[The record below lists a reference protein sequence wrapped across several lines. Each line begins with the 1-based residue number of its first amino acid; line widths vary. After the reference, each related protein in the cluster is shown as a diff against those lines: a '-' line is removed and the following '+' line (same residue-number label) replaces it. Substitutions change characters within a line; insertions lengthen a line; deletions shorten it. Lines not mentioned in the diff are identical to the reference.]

1 MKKIK
6 TNSVTAQQMLVLE
19 LHTQAIDWLKR
30 HLYKFY
36 TPKPLTRHD
45 AMCPASVESDPIG
58 KRPVRQLVEKSAPKG
73 LLRSKHVAINPEM
86 TRVIAP
92 FKKVVTHMN

>member
-6 TNSVTAQQMLVLE
+6 TNSVTQQQIMVIQLGI
-19 LHTQAIDWLKR
+19 QAVDWLKK
-30 HLYKFY
+30 HLHKFY
-36 TPKPLTRHD
+36 TAKPLTRHD

-58 KRPVRQLVEKSAPKG
+58 KRKVR
-73 LLRSKHVAINPEM
+73 KHVAINPEM